1 VRSHFKWLRTLLP
14 TAEFP
19 TNSESSEETV
29 RMKRHIFLLPVLA
42 ISVNTHAQSTV
53 SLSVTVDTYVQYSK
67 GSIESRTG
75 LGSGGNST
83 SKLIFRGSEDLGGG
97 LRAGFWLES
106 GFTADNGQGQATNT
120 NNQPSG
126 ATPAAGLTFN
136 RRSILYLAG
145 PWGTLHLG
153 RDWSPTYDTFT
164 TRFDPFGVASGI
176 GLNYTAGI
184 NPNGVRV
191 SNAVTYITPKY
202 AGFSANIQHWFGE
215 NQPGVANS
223 NDGSGSG
230 IKLDYERGSFGAVA
244 AYARTNFATGD
255 ALYRN
260 TAVAYSFGSIKV
272 SANYN
277 NDRQGTLKQE
287 GALVG
292 VRVPVGFGEI
302 KASYSWFRTQVSG
315 RQKAQKL
322 AVGYVY
328 HLSKRTAW
336 YTTLARI
343 DNSDGLALAINGSKT
358 APNRS
363 STGVDL
369 GIRHNF

>member
-1 VRSHFKWLRTLLP
+1 MAELP
-14 TAEFP
+14 A
-19 TNSESSEETV
+19 NSEISEETI
-29 RMKRHIFLLPVLA
+29 RMKKYIFLFPVLA
-42 ISVNTHAQSTV
+42 TSASTYAQSTV
-53 SLSVTVDTYVQYSK
+53 SLSGTVDTYVQYSK

-136 RRSILYLAG
+136 RRSIVYLAG

-191 SNAVTYITPKY
+191 SNGISYITPKY

-215 NQPGVANS
+215 NPQDATNS
-223 NDGSGSG
+223 KDGTGNG
-230 IKLDYERGSFGAVA
+230 IKLDYDRGPFGAVA
-244 AYARTNFATGD
+244 AYARTNFAAGD

-260 TAVAYSFGSIKV
+260 AAVVYAFGSFKV

-277 NDRQGTLKQE
+277 NDRQGALKQE

-292 VRVPVGFGEI
+292 VRVPAGSGEI
-302 KASYSWFRTQVSG
+302 KASYSWFRTNASG
-315 RQKAQKL
+315 HQKAQKL

-363 STGVDL
+363 STGFDL